1 MKGNKKRAL
10 RRSLFFFFL
19 FPISPAPKSKC
30 CNNNNSKGSASKLQR
45 CLNKLLTA
53 AWASFRYPSS
63 LSHLAHLSLFFFFCV
78 LTPKLSACL
87 GEKQQCS
94 SKIAFH
100 LALVNSSLPFFV
112 SLSFTCFLRIAA
124 VLFFFF
130 WLVFCFATE
139 LKESDSV
146 CVQLSLLSLDTDLIL
161 PHFSIAINKVISH
174 YLFQFCN
181 NHLLLLIFFLL
192 PHHLFFLSGILT
204 TFYFYVFFF

>member
-1 MKGNKKRAL
+1 MSQQTPYCCLGVF
-10 RRSLFFFFL
+10 SLSFFFEPFGAFVPFFFL
-19 FPISPAPKSKC
+19 CVDPEIIGVLRRETTMLVKDSLPLST
-30 CNNNNSKGSASKLQR
+30 R
-45 CLNKLLTA
+45 KLL
-53 AWASFRYPSS
+53 SP
-63 LSHLAHLSLFFFFCV
+63 
-78 LTPKLSACL
+78 
-87 GEKQQCS
+87 
-94 SKIAFH
+94 
-100 LALVNSSLPFFV
+100 
-112 SLSFTCFLRIAA
+112 FLRIS
-124 VLFFFF
+124 VIYLFLTNCGGSFFFF